1 MSYARKR
8 QRGQGDAWELRV
20 VIHGRSHYRT
30 VRGTEAQADAALA
43 VFRELLDGRQV
54 PAAPTPAA
62 ARENEHVLY
71 LAGEPDGAAVKVGIC
86 RDMRRRLTEIQ
97 NGNSAALEILWSYAG
112 EYPFIRWLEKR
123 AHVLLGAHRLRGE
136 WFAVPVADA
145 VAVVTAAIDE
155 TPEPEPEPAHRAP
168 RDRLAYGDKR
178 QRGLGWEL
186 RVVIAGRAYYR
197 NVHGSE
203 AQAEAALVAFRAEL
217 TEHGRPAAL
226 PSTHFSAWATTFMEL
241 RPDLAAQ
248 TIATYRRILARYLLP
263 TLGHRPLARITTAD
277 AIELQRKL
285 LALRL
290 APATVAAV
298 TRLAAEILGDAV
310 RARIITANP
319 FAGVRRVKGRDA
331 HREVIAPERFGA
343 LDRLPDGDTAD
354 VIRLGLATGMR
365 RGELLGL
372 RWRDVADDCGV
383 LAVSGSIEIGD
394 DKRPARKEPKTRAG
408 RRSVALP
415 PIAGDILRR
424 RRLAAREGALASG
437 RDWRTLPVF
446 PAADGFSWA
455 YPSAISRSCTKA
467 LRRIGI
473 EDTLH
478 GLRHAHATAL
488 LADGAN
494 PRAVQA
500 RLGHADIKTTLGIY
514 GHALPREDESAAASI
529 ARLMGGA
536 A

>member
-20 VIHGRSHYRT
+20 VIHGRDHYRT
-30 VRGTEAQADAALA
+30 VRG
-43 VFRELLDGRQV
+43 
-54 PAAPTPAA
+54 
-62 ARENEHVLY
+62 
-71 LAGEPDGAAVKVGIC
+71 
-86 RDMRRRLTEIQ
+86 
-97 NGNSAALEILWSYAG
+97 S
-112 EYPFIRWLEKR
+112 
-123 AHVLLGAHRLRGE
+123 
-136 WFAVPVADA
+136 
-145 VAVVTAAIDE
+145 E
-155 TPEPEPEPAHRAP
+155 T
-168 RDRLAYGDKR
+168 
-178 QRGLGWEL
+178 
-186 RVVIAGRAYYR
+186 
-197 NVHGSE
+197 
-203 AQAEAALVAFRAEL
+203 QAEGMLAAFRAEL
-217 TEHGRPAAL
+217 EDHGQPAAL
-226 PSTHFSAWATTFMEL
+226 PSTRFATWAETFLTL
-241 RPDLAAQ
+241 RPELAAQ
-248 TIATYRRILARYLLP
+248 TVATYRRILARHLLP
-263 TLGHRPLARITTAD
+263 RLGQRQLHRITTAD
-277 AIELQRKL
+277 AIQLQAEL
-285 LALRL
+285 LAAGL
-290 APATVAAV
+290 APATVGGAI
-298 TRLAAEILGDAV
+298 RLAGEILADAV
-310 RARIITANP
+310 KARIITANP
-319 FAGVRRVKGRDA
+319 FAYVRRVKGRDA
-331 HREVIAPERFGA
+331 HREVIPPERFNA
-343 LDRLPDGDTAD
+343 LHRLPDGDTAD
-354 VIRLGLATGMR
+354 VLRLGLATGMR

-372 RWRDVADDCGV
+372 RWRDVADDCGA

-455 YPSAISRSCTKA
+455 YPSAVSRSCAKA

-529 ARLMGGA
+529 ARLMGDVA
-536 A
+536 